1 MRRGTEDSCGVGN
14 SLFLDLGSDY
24 TDVIIKFIITH
35 YAVHLYLM
43 QLSVCELYFTIKS
56 LNRNKIL

>member
-1 MRRGTEDSCGVGN
+1 MRRGTQDSCGVGN

-24 TDVIIKFIITH
+24 TDVCFIIIH
-35 YAVHLYLM
+35 YTVHLYLM